1 MPLVAATT
9 CLKADVPTRFGCLE
23 KAKKFQLQTG
33 TCANSA
39 RSHEVVDRSEN
50 SPLFGSQAVSLLIL
64 VETVRLVSCAMLPFV
79 KTWTFL
85 CRNWVKSE
93 PTTFDK
99 AAKYKREAIALPQLV
114 VVGRTITFKAT
125 TTTTFDKAAK
135 YKREAIALPQL
146 VVVGR
151 TTTFK
156 ATTTTTFDKAA
167 KYKREA
173 IALPQLVVVGR
184 TTTFKATTED
194 KEESRSATITVII
207 VAILVGEAPDEVPV
221 IATEVVMPVVMPV
234 VEEETL
240 SVSGAINL
248 VTTQMPVQIANRI
261 LQ

>member
-1 MPLVAATT
+1 MARFVSKRPPEAMPLVAATT

-156 ATTTTTFDKAA
+156 ATTTTTTKTMVTTL
-167 KYKREA
+167 A
-173 IALPQLVVVGR
+173 IP
-184 TTTFKATTED
+184 ED

-221 IATEVVMPVVMPV
+221 IATEVVMPVV
-234 VEEETL
+234 EEETL